1 MTGDWTRTFHR
12 VPKLADELLSKCG
25 AKRLVNAGFIDAAK
39 GNLYG
44 DFDDWVDNSFW
55 PKMAL
60 EQTQSKIEP
69 TSNVE
74 ISTSARATNL
84 RYDVRPALVKS
95 NYVLTSNGEPTKR
108 HMEIELPSDC
118 TYECGDYLAVLPLNS
133 EKKVRRIMN
142 HFGLPWDSVVTIKS
156 DLPSVIPTNVPLAV
170 FDVLRSY
177 VELSEPAT
185 KKNIKLL
192 SLHSED
198 SNDEKYLQ
206 ELIASNNR
214 YDQEITG
221 KRTSL
226 FDILLHHPSVKL
238 PFGEFLTMLP
248 PLHVRQY
255 SISSSP
261 LANASTCT
269 ITYGVIDTAAMSD
282 PEQRYEGV
290 TGNYMQSLTEGDTI
304 QVSVRPSAKKT
315 FRIPADAE
323 KTPLLMFAAGTGLA
337 PFRGFLQHR
346 SIQLQSNPNRKLARA
361 LLFLGC
367 RTQTGD
373 RLYAEE
379 LDQWVKDGV
388 VEVRYAFSKEKA
400 ASNGCAYVPDRM
412 LHDAEDIVNLW
423 RSDARG
429 YVCGTRKFAEGIRDA
444 ATKIAIDARARLIE
458 GKGDVSEEEKAKM
471 EARFKE
477 ALQERVASDVF
488 D

>member
-1 MTGDWTRTFHR
+1 MSLDQ
-12 VPKLADELLSKCG
+12 SQ
-25 AKRLVNAGFIDAAK
+25 DA
-39 GNLYG
+39 L
-44 DFDDWVDNSFW
+44 
-55 PKMAL
+55 
-60 EQTQSKIEP
+60 EP

-74 ISTSARATNL
+74 VSTNARASSL
-84 RYDVRPALVKS
+84 RCDVKPALVKS

-108 HMEIELPSDC
+108 HMEIQLPSDC

-133 EKKVRRIMN
+133 EKRVRRIMN

-156 DLPSVIPTNVPLAV
+156 DLPSVIPTNVPLSV

-192 SLHSED
+192 ALYAED
-198 SNDEKYLQ
+198 SKDQAYLQ
-206 ELIASNNR
+206 ELAAENDR
-214 YDQEITG
+214 YDEEISG

-226 FDILLHHPSVKL
+226 FDILSHHPSVKL

-261 LANASTCT
+261 LEMASTCT

-290 TGNYMQSLTEGDTI
+290 TGNYLQSLTEGDTV

-315 FRIPADAE
+315 FRIPVDAE

-346 SIQLQSNPNRKLARA
+346 SIQMKSNPNRRLARA
-361 LLFLGC
+361 ILFLGC
-367 RTQTGD
+367 RTQVGD
-373 RLYAEE
+373 RLYAEQ
-379 LDQWVKDGV
+379 LDQWVKEGV
-388 VEVRYAFSKEKA
+388 VEVRYAFSKEKE
-400 ASNGCAYVPDRM
+400 ASKGCAYVPDRM
-412 LHDAEDIVNLW
+412 LLDAEDIVNIW
-423 RSDARG
+423 RSGARG
-429 YVCGTRKFAEGIRDA
+429 YVCGTRKFAEGIRGA
-444 ATKIAIDARARLIE
+444 ATKIAIQARERLVAE
-458 GKGDVSEEEKAKM
+458 KGEITDEEKAKM
-471 EARFKE
+471 ESRFKA
-477 ALQERVASDVF
+477 ALQERVARDVF

>member
-1 MTGDWTRTFHR
+1 M
-12 VPKLADELLSKCG
+12 VS
-25 AKRLVNAGFIDAAK
+25 AGFIDAAK

-55 PKMAL
+55 PKMSL
-60 EQTQSKIEP
+60 DEGQDTPEP

-74 ISTSARATNL
+74 VSTNARASSL
-84 RYDVRPALVKS
+84 RYDVKPALVKS
-95 NYVLTSNGEPTKR
+95 NYVLTSNGEPIKR
-108 HMEIELPSDC
+108 HMEIQLPSDC

-133 EKKVRRIMN
+133 EKGVRRIMN

-185 KKNIKLL
+185 KKNLKLL
-192 SLHSED
+192 SLYAED
-198 SNDEKYLQ
+198 SKDETYLK
-206 ELIASNNR
+206 ELIADNDR
-214 YDQEITG
+214 YELEITG

-226 FDILLHHPSVKL
+226 FDILSHHASVKL
-238 PFGEFLTMLP
+238 PFGEFLTTLP

-261 LANASTCT
+261 LAAPTTCT

-315 FRIPADAE
+315 FRIPVDAE

-337 PFRGFLQHR
+337 PFRGFLQQR
-346 SIQLQSNPNRKLARA
+346 SIQLHSNPNRKLARA
-361 LLFLGC
+361 ILFLGC

-373 RLYAEE
+373 RLYAEQM
-379 LDQWVKDGV
+379 DNWVKEGV
-388 VEVRYAFSKEKA
+388 VEVRYAFSKEKD
-400 ASNGCAYVPDRM
+400 ASEGCAYVPDRM
-412 LHDAEDIVNLW
+412 LHDAEDIVALW

-429 YVCGTRKFAEGIRDA
+429 YVCGTRKFAEGIRGA
-444 ATKIAIDARARLIE
+444 ATKIALDARARIIE
-458 GKGDVSEEEKAKM
+458 AKGHISEEEKLKM
-471 EARFKE
+471 EERYKA

>member
-1 MTGDWTRTFHR
+1 M
-12 VPKLADELLSKCG
+12 ADELLAKCG
-25 AKRLVNAGFIDAAK
+25 AKRLVPAGFIDAAK

-44 DFDDWVDNSFW
+44 EFDEWVDNTFW

-60 EQTQSKIEP
+60 EQTEANQEP

-74 ISTSARATNL
+74 ISTNARASNL
-84 RYDVRPALVKS
+84 RYDVKQAMVKS
-95 NYVLTSNGEPTKR
+95 NYILTSPGEPTKR

-133 EKKVRRIMN
+133 EKSVRRIMN

-156 DLPSVIPTNVPLAV
+156 NLPSIIPTNVPLAV

-192 SLHSED
+192 ALHAED
-198 SNDEKYLQ
+198 SKDSTYLEEISADND
-206 ELIASNNR
+206 R
-214 YDQEITG
+214 YEQAITG
-221 KRTSL
+221 KRASL
-226 FDILLHHPSVKL
+226 YDILSHHPSVKL

-269 ITYGVIDTAAMSD
+269 ITYGVIETAAMSN

-290 TGNYMQSLTEGDTI
+290 TGTYLQSLTEGDI
-304 QVSVRPSAKKT
+304 MQISVRPSAKKT
-315 FRIPADAE
+315 FRIPVDAE
-323 KTPLLMFAAGTGLA
+323 KTPLLMFGAGTGLA

-346 SIQLQSNPNRKLARA
+346 SVQLQSNPNRKLARA
-361 LLFLGC
+361 ILFLGC
-367 RTQTGD
+367 RTQAGD
-373 RLYAEE
+373 RLYADE
-379 LDQWVKDGV
+379 LDQWVKEGV
-388 VEVRYAFSKEKA
+388 VEVRYAFSKEKD
-400 ASNGCAYVPDRM
+400 ASEGCAYVPDRM
-412 LHDAEDIVNLW
+412 LHDADDIVSLW

-429 YVCGTRKFAEGIRDA
+429 YVCGTRKFAEGIRGA

-458 GKGDVSEEEKAKM
+458 GQGEISEEDKAKM
-471 EARFKE
+471 EARFRD
-477 ALQERVASDVF
+477 AMQERVASDVF